1 MAARTDAVRPMKVAP
16 NWFTAAMG
24 TGIVANAAVLLP
36 RDAAWLRGLAL
47 AAWLAAALL
56 LLRLAAVAFEQ
67 WRRARRVRDC
77 AGRRVRGAG
86 AAGAGRAGGDLAM
99 APFWGAPP
107 MAAMTVGAGALLVGG
122 DLMGQQAA
130 LAVAST
136 LWALGT
142 LGGLAAS
149 VTVPLWMLRHPERRL
164 DAVFATWL
172 LPVVPPLVSAT
183 TGAALIA
190 HLPAGHPRLL
200 LLLGCW
206 AMFGASLLAVAATIA
221 LVWRRLAAHGCGP
234 ARMVPTLFIVLGPLG
249 QSITAACLLAAAAPA
264 ATGAAWAGS
273 AGALALVYG
282 LPVLGFALAWLAVA
296 LTITWRTARRGLP
309 FAPTWWSFIFP
320 IGTCVTGAS
329 ELAVRTGAAPLDWLA
344 IALFALLLT
353 AWLLVT
359 GATARH
365 ALLRGRRAAVAA

>member
-1 MAARTDAVRPMKVAP
+1 MKVAP

-36 RDAAWLRGLAL
+36 HDAGWLRALAL
-47 AAWLAAALL
+47 VAWLAAALL
-56 LLRLAAVAFEQ
+56 LVRLCAVAFEQ
-67 WRRARRVRDC
+67 WRRVRRARPARSLEL
-77 AGRRVRGAG
+77 
-86 AAGAGRAGGDLAM
+86 AA

-107 MAAMTVGAGALLVGG
+107 MAVMTVGAGALLVGRDAIG
-122 DLMGQQAA
+122 EDAA
-130 LAVAST
+130 VVVAMT
-136 LWALGT
+136 MWTLGT

-172 LPVVPPLVSAT
+172 LPIVPPMVSAT

-190 HLPAGHPRLL
+190 HLPAGHPRLV

-206 AMFGASLLAVAATIA
+206 AMFGVSMLAVLATIA
-221 LVWRRLAAHGCGP
+221 LVWKRLAAHGCGP

-249 QSITAACLLAAAAPA
+249 QSVTAVCLLAAAAPDA
-264 ATGAAWAGS
+264 IGAPWARGMN
-273 AGALALVYG
+273 ALALVYG
-282 LPVLGFALAWLAVA
+282 VPVLLFALAWLAVA
-296 LTITWRTARRGLP
+296 GTITWRTVRAGMP

-320 IGTCVTGAS
+320 VGTCVTGAS
-329 ELAVRTGAAPLDWLA
+329 ELALRTGAAPLAWLA
-344 IALFALLLT
+344 AALFALLLT
-353 AWLLVT
+353 AWLVVS

-365 ALLRGRRAAVAA
+365 ALLRRRRALAA